1 MISLMLLEKSW
12 QTMIIYKAF
21 ISKFNLIIF
30 LLTIHQINASSSET
44 SLLIGSKAPPVSL
57 EKLNGD
63 GFFHLED
70 ILQSKPVLLL
80 FFSSKN
86 YQSLKM
92 ISTIH
97 QIKEGIKDSDID
109 FYLVNTFEEKQFLKT
124 FVLDKVF
131 TIPVVLDRYG
141 VSLKMFHSNVVP
153 TTIVISK
160 GGKISYYKQGYDDF
174 QMQNL
179 ILHLR
184 SI

>member
-1 MISLMLLEKSW
+1 MLLEKSLR
-12 QTMIIYKAF
+12 TMIIYKTF
-21 ISKFNLIIF
+21 KSQFNILIF
-30 LLTIHQINASSSET
+30 LLTINQINSGSPET
-44 SLLIGSKAPPVSL
+44 SFLIGSKAPPVSL

-63 GFFHLED
+63 DFFHLED
-70 ILQSKPVLLL
+70 TLQLKPVLLL

-97 QIKEGIKDSDID
+97 QIKKGIRDSDID
-109 FYLVNTFEEKQFLKT
+109 FYLVNIFEEKEFLKS

-131 TIPVVLDRYG
+131 TIPIVLDRYG
-141 VSLKMFHSNVVP
+141 ISLKMFGSDVVP
-153 TTIVISK
+153 TTIVINK
-160 GGKISYYKQGYDDF
+160 GGKISYYLQGFDDLHLE
-174 QMQNL
+174 NL

>member
-12 QTMIIYKAF
+12 QTMIIYKTF

-30 LLTIHQINASSSET
+30 LLTIHQINASSPET
-44 SLLIGSKAPPVSL
+44 SLLIGSKAPSVSL

-63 GFFHLED
+63 GFFHLQD
-70 ILQSKPVLLL
+70 TLQSKPVLLL
-80 FFSSKN
+80 FVSSKN

-97 QIKEGIKDSDID
+97 QIKEGIRYSNID
-109 FYLVNTFEEKQFLKT
+109 YYLVNIFEEKEFLKS

-131 TIPVVLDRYG
+131 TIPIVLDRYG
-141 VSLKMFHSNVVP
+141 ISLKMFNSDVVP
-153 TTIVISK
+153 TTIVIRK
-160 GGKISYYKQGYDDF
+160 GGKISYYEQGFDDLHLE
-174 QMQNL
+174 NL

>member
-1 MISLMLLEKSW
+1 
-12 QTMIIYKAF
+12 MIIYKKYK
-21 ISKFNLIIF
+21 SQFNVIIL
-30 LLTIHQINASSSET
+30 LLTINQINAGSPET
-44 SLLIGSKAPPVSL
+44 SFLIGSKAPPVSL

-70 ILQSKPVLLL
+70 TLQSKSVLLL
-80 FFSSKN
+80 FFCSKN

-97 QIKEGIKDSDID
+97 HIKEGIKDSDID
-109 FYLVNTFEEKQFLKT
+109 FILVNIFEDKEFLRT
-124 FVLDKVF
+124 FVLDNVF

-141 VSLKMFHSNVVP
+141 VSLKMFHSDVVP

-160 GGKISYYKQGYDDF
+160 GGKISYHKQGYDDF
-174 QMQNL
+174 QIENL

>member
-1 MISLMLLEKSW
+1 MTSLALLEKFW
-12 QTMIIYKAF
+12 QIMIIYNAF
-21 ISKFNLIIF
+21 KQKFNFFIYLVIISK
-30 LLTIHQINASSSET
+30 INAGLPEASMK
-44 SLLIGSKAPPVSL
+44 IGSKAPPVSL
-57 EKLNGD
+57 EKLHGG
-63 GFFHLED
+63 GFFHLKD
-70 ILQSKPVLLL
+70 TLKIKPIILL

-97 QIKEGIKDSDID
+97 QIKEGLRDSDID
-109 FYLVNTFEEKQFLKT
+109 FYLVNIFEEKEFLKT

-141 VSLKMFHSNVVP
+141 ISLKMFHSDVVP
-153 TTIVISK
+153 TTIVISQ

-174 QMQNL
+174 QMENL

>member
-30 LLTIHQINASSSET
+30 LLTIHQINASSSDT

-70 ILQSKPVLLL
+70 TLQSKPVLLL

-97 QIKEGIKDSDID
+97 QIKEGLRDSDID
-109 FYLVNTFEEKQFLKT
+109 FYLVNIFEEKEFLKT
-124 FVLDKVF
+124 FVLDRVF

-141 VSLKMFHSNVVP
+141 ISLKMFGSVVIP
-153 TTIVISK
+153 TTIVINK

-174 QMQNL
+174 QMENL

>member
-1 MISLMLLEKSW
+1 MLLEKSW

-30 LLTIHQINASSSET
+30 LLTIHQINASSPDN

-70 ILQSKPVLLL
+70 TLKLKPVLLL

-97 QIKEGIKDSDID
+97 QIKEGIRDSDID
-109 FYLVNTFEEKQFLKT
+109 FYLVNIFEDKEFLKT
-124 FVLDKVF
+124 FVLDRVF

-141 VSLKMFHSNVVP
+141 VSLKMFHSDVVP

-160 GGKISYYKQGYDDF
+160 GGKISYYQQGYDGF
-174 QMQNL
+174 HMENL
-179 ILHLR
+179 IIHLR

>member
-1 MISLMLLEKSW
+1 MLLEKSLR
-12 QTMIIYKAF
+12 TMIIYKTF
-21 ISKFNLIIF
+21 KSKFNIVIF
-30 LLTIHQINASSSET
+30 LLTINQINAGSPET
-44 SLLIGSKAPPVSL
+44 SFLIGSKAPPVSL

-70 ILQSKPVLLL
+70 TLQLKPVLLL

-97 QIKEGIKDSDID
+97 HIKEGIKDSDID
-109 FYLVNTFEEKQFLKT
+109 FILVNIFEEKEFLRT
-124 FVLDKVF
+124 FVLDNVF

-141 VSLKMFHSNVVP
+141 ISLKMFGSDAIP

-160 GGKISYYKQGYDDF
+160 GGKISYYLQGFDDLHLE
-174 QMQNL
+174 NL

>member
-21 ISKFNLIIF
+21 ISKFNIIIF
-30 LLTIHQINASSSET
+30 LLTIHQINASSPDT

-70 ILQSKPVLLL
+70 TLQSKPVLLL

-97 QIKEGIKDSDID
+97 QIKEGIRDSDID
-109 FYLVNTFEEKQFLKT
+109 FYLVNIFEEKEFLKT
-124 FVLDKVF
+124 FVLDRVF
-131 TIPVVLDRYG
+131 TIPVALDRYG
-141 VSLKMFHSNVVP
+141 VSLKMFHSDVVP

-160 GGKISYYKQGYDDF
+160 GGKISYYKQGYDGF
-174 QMQNL
+174 HMENL

>member
-1 MISLMLLEKSW
+1 
-12 QTMIIYKAF
+12 MIIYKTF
-21 ISKFNLIIF
+21 KSQFNILIF
-30 LLTIHQINASSSET
+30 LLTINQINAGSPET
-44 SLLIGSKAPPVSL
+44 SFLIGSKAPPVSL

-70 ILQSKPVLLL
+70 TLQLKPVLLL

-97 QIKEGIKDSDID
+97 QIKEGIRDSDID
-109 FYLVNTFEEKQFLKT
+109 FYLVNIFEEKEFLKT

-131 TIPVVLDRYG
+131 TIPIVLDRYG
-141 VSLKMFHSNVVP
+141 ISLKMFGSDVVP
-153 TTIVISK
+153 TTIVINK
-160 GGKISYYKQGYDDF
+160 GGKISYYLQGFDDLHLE
-174 QMQNL
+174 NL

>member
-1 MISLMLLEKSW
+1 
-12 QTMIIYKAF
+12 MIIYKTF
-21 ISKFNLIIF
+21 KSQFNIVIF
-30 LLTIHQINASSSET
+30 LLTINQINAGSPET
-44 SLLIGSKAPPVSL
+44 SFLIGSKAPPVSL
-57 EKLNGD
+57 EKLNGG

-70 ILQSKPVLLL
+70 TTQSKPVLLL

-97 QIKEGIKDSDID
+97 QIKEGIRDSNID
-109 FYLVNTFEEKQFLKT
+109 YYLVNIFEEKEFLKS

-131 TIPVVLDRYG
+131 TIPIVLDRYG
-141 VSLKMFHSNVVP
+141 ISLKMFGSDVVP
-153 TTIVISK
+153 TTIVINK
-160 GGKISYYKQGYDDF
+160 GGKISYYKQGFDDLHLE
-174 QMQNL
+174 NL

>member
-1 MISLMLLEKSW
+1 MLLEKSW
-12 QTMIIYKAF
+12 QTMIIYKVFKSQCNIVIF
-21 ISKFNLIIF
+21 I
-30 LLTIHQINASSSET
+30 LTITQINAGSPKT

-70 ILQSKPVLLL
+70 SLQSKPVLLL

-97 QIKEGIKDSDID
+97 QIKEGIRDSNID
-109 FYLVNTFEEKQFLKT
+109 YYLVNIFEEKEFLKS

-131 TIPVVLDRYG
+131 TIPIVLDRYG
-141 VSLKMFHSNVVP
+141 ISLKMFGSDVVP
-153 TTIVISK
+153 TTIVINK
-160 GGKISYYKQGYDDF
+160 GGKISYYLQGFDDLHLE
-174 QMQNL
+174 NL

>member
-1 MISLMLLEKSW
+1 MLLEKSW
-12 QTMIIYKAF
+12 QTMIIYKEF

-30 LLTIHQINASSSET
+30 LSTIAQINAFPSET
-44 SLLIGSKAPPVSL
+44 SLMIGSKSPPVSL

-63 GFFHLED
+63 GFFHLQD
-70 ILQSKPVLLL
+70 TLQSKPVLLL

-97 QIKEGIKDSDID
+97 QIKEGIRDSNID
-109 FYLVNTFEEKQFLKT
+109 YYLVNIFEEKEFLKS

-131 TIPVVLDRYG
+131 TIPIVLDRYG
-141 VSLKMFHSNVVP
+141 ISLKMFGSDVVP
-153 TTIVISK
+153 TTIVMNK
-160 GGKISYYKQGYDDF
+160 GGKISYYLQGFDDLHLE
-174 QMQNL
+174 NL

>member
-21 ISKFNLIIF
+21 ILKFNLIIF
-30 LLTIHQINASSSET
+30 LLTIHQINASSPDT

-70 ILQSKPVLLL
+70 TLKSKPVLLL

-97 QIKEGIKDSDID
+97 QIKEGIRDSDID
-109 FYLVNTFEEKQFLKT
+109 FYLVNIFEEKEFLKT

-141 VSLKMFHSNVVP
+141 ISLKMFHSDVLP
-153 TTIVISK
+153 TTIVISQ

-174 QMQNL
+174 QMENF

>member
-1 MISLMLLEKSW
+1 MLLGKSLR
-12 QTMIIYKAF
+12 TMIIYKTF
-21 ISKFNLIIF
+21 KSQFNIVFF
-30 LLTIHQINASSSET
+30 LLTISQINADSPET
-44 SLLIGSKAPPVSL
+44 SFLIGSKAPPVSL

-70 ILQSKPVLLL
+70 TLQSKPVLLL

-97 QIKEGIKDSDID
+97 QIKEGIRDSDID
-109 FYLVNTFEEKQFLKT
+109 FYLVNIFEEKEFLKS

-131 TIPVVLDRYG
+131 TIPIVLDRYG
-141 VSLKMFHSNVVP
+141 ISLKMFGSDVVP
-153 TTIVISK
+153 TTIVINK
-160 GGKISYYKQGYDDF
+160 GGKISYYLQGFDDLHLE
-174 QMQNL
+174 NL